1 MSQKPFEATV
11 PNVIRFSPMKTPR
24 LLAALL
30 LIFITAC
37 APLNQTPIE
46 VETINTA
53 EPVAPKYSAEAIVP
67 AKVIDVRF
75 AQQALNKLGYKIGTV
90 DGLWGPRSATAIREF
105 ESKMSLSS
113 ANGHLSEL
121 NLHELEIASGLTRES
136 YSALN
141 INSPTGI
148 SAKLNRAIALSD
160 GPQLII
166 VDHEYKVLSK
176 PNPYS
181 SVLLTLAPGTGIYV
195 ISKQDGY
202 FEIESINRKRG
213 YIKID

>member
-1 MSQKPFEATV
+1 MSQNSFEASV
-11 PNVIRFSPMKTPR
+11 PNVIRFSPTKVPL

-30 LIFITAC
+30 PVFIGAC
-37 APLNQTPIE
+37 APLAQPPVE
-46 VETINTA
+46 VETIKTP
-53 EPVAPKYSAEAIVP
+53 EPTVPEYSAEAIVP
-67 AKVIDVRF
+67 AKTIDVRF
-75 AQQALNKLGYKIGTV
+75 AQEALSKLGYRIGTV

-105 ESKMSLSS
+105 EAKMSLTS

-121 NLHELEIASGLTRES
+121 NLHELEIASGLTREG
-136 YSALN
+136 YGTLH

-148 SAKLNRAIALSD
+148 NAKLNRTIALAD